1 MIRRYID
8 YIILGIIALFIGS
21 LFFQIYSL
29 KNQLNKELKRQEKI
43 IDQKIK
49 INDSLILSFKQ
60 KLKQAKKQDS
70 ILTKNVKYLKWKL
83 YKYEQNHPVI
93 IIGNNVSKDSIR
105 AILTGQH

>member
-29 KNQLNKELKRQEKI
+29 KNQLNKELKRQELI

-49 INDSLILSFKQ
+49 KNDSLILDFRQKLSKQ
-60 KLKQAKKQDS
+60 KKADS
-70 ILTKNVKYLKWKL
+70 ILTKSVKYLKWKL
-83 YKYEQNHPVI
+83 YKYEKNHPVI
-93 IIGNNVSKDSIR
+93 IINNGISKDSIR
-105 AILTGQH
+105 AILTR